1 MIDQHSS
8 ETLQVM
14 HMKTRIVWMSLLA
27 LLLLPAGGWSAGGDL
42 ITPPWPFVFGMA
54 GSQDVRASVVD
65 AQGNIILVG
74 ATGAAPADYL
84 VVKIRAD
91 GSGPAWPDPA
101 TFDLAGGDDV
111 ATAVAVD
118 RQGDILVTGYG
129 VNGSSFDIHT
139 IKYDGNT
146 GDVLWQ
152 DTWGSSS
159 ANDYVTAIAV
169 DSLNNVY
176 VAGYTQSQGG
186 SGPDDCLLIK
196 YGPDGTNPDGTPLWV
211 ATWNHASVGGHDRIY
226 AIAAGSD
233 GVALTGESQTAAGNF
248 DLLTLKYGFDGAPT
262 WTQERRYLSAAGG
275 SSMGKAVQMDAAGN
289 VVVAGYV
296 YNGIDAKKDFWVAK
310 YPAGDGPALWAP
322 PPVDNGFNDEAL
334 ALAIDESGD
343 VYATGTTYLLS
354 TSQDIQ
360 TVRYDGTTG
369 NRVWAKTYNSSNG
382 NNETALALTV
392 DPGGDLFVAGYL
404 DYSTTGEDDFLV
416 LKYRNVKN
424 QDGSGSATLL
434 WASTAGSGARNDR
447 AIGLGRHDG
456 QVLVAGWSDRGTAE
470 LPDIDYIV
478 LGYDAEGLD
487 RPTGLTAQVVSNAQ
501 ISLNWQDNS
510 VNNEEFIIQRR
521 AWDIGE
527 WTEAGRVGADV
538 TVFPDSGL
546 EPDTRY
552 TYRVLAA
559 NSTQGTSNPSDPVTV
574 RTTIISYDPPVW
586 QFLFNS
592 GDDDYPEGIAVGPD
606 AHPVV
611 TGYSFTL
618 NSAADYYTIKLDRTL
633 AAELWH
639 GSYDDP
645 DSESDY
651 AEAVAVDSTNQVIVT
666 GFASLYAEG
675 GLGNTNDIYTLW
687 YAADGLPRD
696 ANGNSEKLRGD
707 PYNGPSG
714 SDDRSSAVAAAVDG
728 SNNSVVVG
736 YGKNADLNDDLYV
749 LKFRPDRSR
758 AWAATPYNSGGDDYP
773 EAVAFDRNG
782 DIFVGGY
789 TWNGSSRDYFAAKYR
804 GSDGV
809 MLWKAAF
816 DQAGGSDYIEDLAV
830 DAAGHLYVTGYS
842 VNSSGNGDFYTIKY
856 DGAGDGIP
864 VNGVAGGRI
873 LWQQGYDGGGYDKAE
888 AIRVDPVT
896 GEILVA
902 GTTFRGAGNQDFLV
916 IRYTAAGESGAG
928 KVVWAKTLDQPTND
942 SVAAMDV
949 DWSGT
954 ACVVGV
960 AATGAN
966 SNMLSVKF
974 DPSGTVIGANVF
986 AGSAGGEDEP
996 VAVAVNTY
1004 GEAFVAGFTTNSAG
1018 NADYLVFKAEGEVM
1032 QAPLPLAATQSYTRV
1047 DLNWVDHSLNDSGF
1061 RIERK
1066 TGACSENVPWIW
1078 VVDTD
1083 PNMTGHVDDNLNTGS
1098 TYCYRAASFN
1108 AGGEL
1113 SPWAQVEVT
1122 TSAPPAP
1129 SELTCEVRSTTEIA
1143 LNWHD
1148 NTAGEDAFRFERCQG
1163 GTCET
1168 FDVGSNKEAHID
1180 GAVCAGGTYSYRA
1193 QARRNNAWVSPWSNI
1208 CSGLVTSTPQ
1218 APAGLIAPDVRE
1230 NAVELAWRDTTAD
1243 ESSFIVERCPGQGT
1257 ACDEDNEFTLLP
1269 GSAPAVFSGL
1279 LLHYRMEE
1287 GVWSGVAGEV
1297 IDHSGQGKNGT
1308 SYGGAI
1314 TAVDGKYGRGG
1325 SFDGTNDYVATPL
1338 TIDQS
1343 ATSAG
1348 ATLQAWVKPDSV
1360 STGYRFVLGTD
1371 NGGNDWSIL
1380 LIDANWYVATG
1391 ESYYYTGVAASLGQ
1405 WQHVAAAFTPGSG
1418 VRFYKN
1424 GVEFAIP
1431 QIGYDTSTAPLQVGR
1446 MGSANYYFK
1455 GMIDEV
1461 AVHNRPLTAGE
1472 IQSLYQYGIARYA
1485 DTPPT
1490 HSSWYT
1496 YRVRAYKDAATCD
1509 WTSAPSDPL
1518 SVQTLPKAPDN
1529 LTATAL
1535 DTTRVRLQWRDNT
1548 NLESGFRIFL
1558 GGAEI
1563 GTVGANA
1570 LEFTDTSACA
1580 NNSYTYQVTA
1590 FRTAEWESP
1599 QSGPAN
1605 ATTLAPQMPTVSLPV
1620 ASEERIEFDWI
1631 YSNKDFT
1638 AFHLSRCQV
1647 TTGIDCTQDNQFGA
1661 LPDQADAP
1669 SGALFH
1675 YRMDETAWSG
1685 SGAVRDNSSNGNHGT
1700 AYNSLGTTVSGKYS
1714 WAGNFTGSSQ
1724 YIATPVNIDQ
1734 SSTSAGVTF
1743 EAWVYP
1749 SDTSATYRHIFGTDN
1764 GGYDWGLLQYGT
1776 TWYVSTGTSYQSTG
1790 LAVTANTWQHIVA
1803 VFIPG
1808 TGIKIYKDGGTPV
1821 TVSELSYDAS
1831 DYNVSIGQ
1839 KGNSTYYFNG
1849 RIDEAAVYGR
1859 PLSEQEVKD
1868 RYNAKMRLVQSGL
1881 PSGATYK
1888 YRIWAYKTDGCEGA
1902 GWQGS
1907 YRQVE
1912 ATTIQ
1917 PPPPE
1922 PFTGQM
1928 LSTTQIDLKWTDKTT
1943 SETGYRLDHCPGTQ
1957 LECLGDS
1964 NAIPPVAPT
1973 KAFDDPPLIF
1983 DSTFLAYSDT
1993 RAQVC
1998 AGTTHTY
2005 RVRAEPWP
2013 SAWAGPLEFTTTSK
2027 AAPANFVLTPLN
2039 ESKVQVSWDDTN
2051 QDETRYYL
2059 ERCLGNA
2066 TTCPLATGA
2075 FGSPQSFSNTQPGRL
2090 VHYRMN
2096 EAAWTGALNEVVDVS
2111 GRNNHARSYNGA
2123 TTIAQGKYDRG
2134 GSFDGTNDYVGTSV
2148 KVDQSGA
2155 ASATFEA
2162 WVYPTSSTS
2171 TYRYVFGTDD
2181 GGTDWGLVQYGT
2193 TWYISTGSS
2202 RYTTGIAV
2210 DLNTWQHVAVVFIPG
2225 TGIHF
2230 YKNGTL
2236 VKPFTT
2242 SYLGFE
2248 TSTANIF
2255 IGQSGLNNYY
2265 FAGRIDEAVV
2275 YDRALAAANILEHF
2289 QNGVNMYRFTDTS
2302 LDPTTPYTYRLSAEK
2317 TAVSCPWVTPYVG
2330 ATTTTLAPPAPEDFN
2345 ATPFDT
2351 TRIDLGWTVKTTSET
2366 GFKLQRCMGVACTDL
2381 DSDYSDLVPSPNAG
2395 TQAYSDNKVCNDT
2408 TYRYRLRAVGAASD
2422 GTPWETAWVYSAA
2435 KKTSVPTTPTLQTVN
2450 RISEVEIQL
2459 SWTDTNSDETGFRV
2473 ERCVDGLCSEFT
2485 TTATPYADN
2494 ELEPGRTYTYRV
2506 RAYKDAGCGWVS
2518 NYSNAKP
2525 ASTDLALPVLSASV
2539 GNTTEIN
2546 LSWSDTTTSESG
2558 FRVRRCQGTGCSN
2571 FENLTPPVELATGTR
2586 SYTDSTLCS
2595 NQTYNYQVEAFAS
2608 QNGLRNPGVG
2618 CWTRRAKL
2626 TFTSFAPKTN
2636 TYIDIPYD
2644 ADMRS
2649 DFGDI
2654 RFYDAKGKKELPY
2667 WIREKTNGVSAR
2679 VWLQTGENNNIYLV
2693 YGNPSAID
2701 AGSDAL
2707 FTSVYDDFRG
2717 TAIDTTKWT
2726 VTNPRN
2732 AVEQNNDLLLKDSG
2746 DTQDTMV
2753 VSTAS
2758 FSRTGS
2764 PVVHFNVT
2772 IPADTTG
2779 NNYFSL
2785 GLYQNQTTLATFYF
2799 AYGVYWNNYA
2809 LFLREGSLSTNSI
2822 SSKTYTAS
2830 NDYEVKIE
2838 VKEAGGAKYWIRG
2851 GAFADWT
2858 LLRETSYNY
2867 TSPMRLVVMQ
2877 QSHEARIHSI
2887 VVKQALGALGAGLA
2901 PEENEPACFTI
2912 ATNWSIF
2919 SNSDDA
2925 TTRAVFNPSLT
2936 SAQAVSDTQINLL
2949 WSDGNTDETDL
2960 EIRRC
2965 TVGVDCPN
2973 YTLLPQ
2979 TAGAG
2984 ALSFSDTTVE
2994 PSTAYSY
3001 QVRAVKDALVCDW
3014 ESAWSAAAGDTTFP
3028 AKAFG
3033 LTAQP
3038 YLGSRMAKLIWEEVA
3053 NDEEG
3058 YEIEIQ
3064 AWNGRF
3070 VLIGK
3075 TGRDATTYIDT
3086 VGIEP
3091 GREYIYRVRPYRG
3104 EDKSPYSNEDST
3116 GVMPPFQT
3124 GDGTCP
3130 P

>member
-1 MIDQHSS
+1 MIGQHYPRA
-8 ETLQVM
+8 LQM
-14 HMKTRIVWMSLLA
+14 LQMKTRLVWMGLLA

-54 GSQDVRASVVD
+54 GSQDVRASAVD

-74 ATGAAPADYL
+74 ATGADQDDFL
-84 VVKIRAD
+84 VVKVAAD
-91 GSGPAWPDPA
+91 GSGPAWTAA
-101 TFDLAGGDDV
+101 TFDLDGGQDV

-139 IKYDGNT
+139 IKYNGNT
-146 GDVLWQ
+146 GEVLWQ

-196 YGPDGTNPDGTPLWV
+196 YSPDGTNPDGTPLWI
-211 ATWNHASVGGHDRIY
+211 ATWNHASVGGHDRVY
-226 AIAAGSD
+226 AIAAGPD

-275 SSMGKAVQMDAAGN
+275 SSLGNAVQMDAAGN

-296 YNGIDAKKDFWVAK
+296 YNGSDAKKDFWVAK

-343 VYATGTTYLLS
+343 VYATGTTFLLS
-354 TSQDIQ
+354 TSKDIQ

-369 NRVWAKTYNSSNG
+369 SQVWTKTYNSFDG

-392 DPGGDLFVAGYL
+392 DPGGDLFVVGYL
-404 DYSTTGEDDFLV
+404 DYATTGEDDFLV

-424 QDGSGSATLL
+424 QDGIGSATLL

-470 LPDIDYIV
+470 LPDIDYIA
-478 LGYDAEGLD
+478 LGYDAAGLD
-487 RPTGLTAQVVSNAQ
+487 PPTGLTAQVVSNTQ
-501 ISLNWQDNS
+501 ISLGWQDNS
-510 VNNEEFIIQRR
+510 ANNEEFIIQRR

-538 TVFPDSGL
+538 IVFPDGGL
-546 EPDTRY
+546 DPDTRY

-574 RTTIISYDPPVW
+574 RTTIISYDPPAW

-592 GDDDYPEGIAVGPD
+592 GDNDYPAGIAVGPD

-611 TGYSFTL
+611 TGDSFTL
-618 NSAADYYTIKLDRTL
+618 DSAADYYTIKLDRTL
-633 AAELWH
+633 ATELWH

-651 AEAVAVDSTNQVIVT
+651 AKAVAVDATNQVIVT
-666 GFASLYAEG
+666 GFASLYADG
-675 GLGNTNDIYTLW
+675 GAGNTNDIYTLW

-696 ANGNSEKLRGD
+696 VDGNSVKLRGD

-714 SDDRSSAVAAAVDG
+714 SDDRSSAVATAVDN

-749 LKFRPDRSR
+749 IKFRSDRSR

-773 EAVAFDRNG
+773 AAVAIDRNG

-789 TWNGSSRDYFAAKYR
+789 SWNGSSQDFFAAKYQ

-842 VNSSGNGDFYTIKY
+842 VNASGNGDFYTIKF

-902 GTTFRGAGNQDFLV
+902 GTTFRGAGNQDFHV

-974 DPSGTVIGANVF
+974 DPLGTVIGANVF

-996 VAVAVNTY
+996 VAVVVNTY

-1047 DLNWVDHSLNDSGF
+1047 DLSWVDHSLNDSGF

-1066 TGACSENVPWIW
+1066 TGACSENVPWVW

-1083 PNMTGHVDDNLNTGS
+1083 PNVIVHGDDNLNTGS

-1129 SELTCEVRSTTEIA
+1129 CELACEIRSTTEIA
-1143 LNWHD
+1143 LNWQD
-1148 NTAGEDAFRFERCQG
+1148 NTAGEDAFRFERCNG
-1163 GTCET
+1163 ATCET
-1168 FDVGSNKEAHID
+1168 FDVGANKEDHID
-1180 GAVCAGGTYSYRA
+1180 GAVCPGGTYSYRV
-1193 QARRNNAWVSPWSNI
+1193 QARRTNAWVTAWSNG
-1208 CSGLVTSTPQ
+1208 CSGLTTPAPQ

-1230 NAVELAWRDTTAD
+1230 NAVELAWQVTTAD

-1279 LLHYRMEE
+1279 HLYYRMEE
-1287 GVWSGVAGEV
+1287 AAWSGVAGEV
-1297 IDHSGQGKNGT
+1297 IDHSGQGKNGN

-1314 TAVDGKYGRGG
+1314 TAVGGKYGRGG
-1325 SFDGTNDYVATPL
+1325 SFDGSNDYVATPL

-1343 ATSAG
+1343 AASAG
-1348 ATLQAWVKPDSV
+1348 VTLQAWVRPDADSV
-1360 STGYRFVLGTD
+1360 GYRFVLGTD
-1371 NGGNDWSIL
+1371 NGGNDWGIL
-1380 LIDANWYVATG
+1380 LIDSNWYVATG

-1424 GVEFAIP
+1424 GVEFAIL
-1431 QIGYDTSTAPLQVGR
+1431 QIGYDTSTSPLQVGR
-1446 MGSANYYFK
+1446 MGSSSHYFK

-1496 YRVRAYKDAATCD
+1496 YRVRAHKDATCPWD
-1509 WTSAPSDPL
+1509 SSASN
-1518 SVQTLPKAPDN
+1518 SVEVQTLPKAPDN

-1535 DTTRVRLQWRDNT
+1535 DNSRVRLQWRDNT
-1548 NLESGFRIFL
+1548 NLESGFRIFRD
-1558 GGAEI
+1558 GAEI
-1563 GTVGANA
+1563 LPAAGANA
-1570 LEFTDTSACA
+1570 LEFTDSSVCA
-1580 NNSYTYQVTA
+1580 NNSYTYQITA
-1590 FRTAEWESP
+1590 FRSGEWESP
-1599 QSGPAN
+1599 PSNPAS
-1605 ATTLAPQMPTVSLPV
+1605 ASTSAPQLPTVSLPIT
-1620 ASEERIEFDWI
+1620 SEERIEFDWT
-1631 YSNKDFT
+1631 YPNKDYT

-1647 TTGIDCTQDNQFGA
+1647 TAEITCTQDDQFGA
-1661 LPDQADAP
+1661 LPDISDVLG
-1669 SGALFH
+1669 GALLD

-1685 SGAVRDNSSNGNHGT
+1685 AGAVSDSSGNGQHGT
-1700 AYNSLGTTVSGKYS
+1700 AGNGVAPIAGGKYG
-1714 WAGNFTGSSQ
+1714 WAGNFVASSGH
-1724 YIATPVNIDQ
+1724 YISTPVNIDQ
-1734 SSTSAGVTF
+1734 SSTSAGITF

-1749 SDTSATYRHIFGTDN
+1749 TSSISTYRYVFGTDN
-1764 GGYDWGLLQYGT
+1764 GGYDWSVYQYGSAWYIAT
-1776 TWYVSTGTSYQSTG
+1776 GNGTWSTGISADLNS
-1790 LAVTANTWQHIVA
+1790 WQHIVA

-1808 TGIKIYKDGGTPV
+1808 TGIRFYKNGGTPV
-1821 TVSELSYDAS
+1821 TRSDIGYDTS
-1831 DYNVSIGQ
+1831 DTNVTIGQ
-1839 KGNSTYYFNG
+1839 KGNSTYSFHG

-1859 PLSEQEVKD
+1859 PLTEQEVNN
-1868 RYNAKMRLVQSGL
+1868 RYRMHLAQSGL
-1881 PSGATYK
+1881 PSGTTFK
-1888 YRIWAYKTDGCEGA
+1888 YRIWPYKTAECPWEGPYA
-1902 GWQGS
+1902 E
-1907 YRQVE
+1907 VL
-1912 ATTIQ
+1912 ATTVT
-1917 PPPPE
+1917 PPAPA

-1928 LSTTQIDLKWTDKTT
+1928 LSTTQIDLKWTDNTT
-1943 SETGYRLDHCPGTQ
+1943 SETGYRLDHCPGTT
-1957 LECLGDS
+1957 LECLGDP
-1964 NAIPPVAPT
+1964 NAIPSVAPT
-1973 KAFDDPPLIF
+1973 KAFDDPPLTF

-2013 SAWAGPLEFTTTSK
+2013 SAWAGPLEFTTTSA
-2027 AAPANFVLTPLN
+2027 AAPTNFVLTPLT
-2039 ESKVQVSWDDTN
+2039 ESTVGASWDDTN
-2051 QDETRYYL
+2051 QDETDYSL
-2059 ERCLGNA
+2059 ERCLGDA
-2066 TTCPLATGA
+2066 ACPLATGA
-2075 FGSPQSFSNTQPGRL
+2075 FSFVRSFANTTPGRL

-2096 EAAWTGALNEVVDVS
+2096 EAAWTGAANEVVDVS
-2111 GRNNHARSYNGA
+2111 GRNNHGRSYNGA
-2123 TTIAQGKYDRG
+2123 TTVAPGKYDRAG
-2134 GSFDGTNDYVGTSV
+2134 TFDGTNDYVATSV
-2148 KVDQSGA
+2148 KVDQTATSAG
-2155 ASATFEA
+2155 ATFEV
-2162 WVYPTSSTS
+2162 WVYPTSTS
-2171 TYRYVFGTDD
+2171 GYRYVFGTDD
-2181 GGTDWGLVQYGT
+2181 GGTDWGLLQYGT
-2193 TWYISTGSS
+2193 TWYVSTGTS
-2202 RYTTGIAV
+2202 RYTTSIAV

-2225 TGIHF
+2225 TGIRF
-2230 YKNGTL
+2230 YKNGVELKT
-2236 VKPFTT
+2236 FTT
-2242 SYLGFE
+2242 GYLGFE
-2248 TSTANIF
+2248 TSTANIS

-2265 FAGRIDEAVV
+2265 FAGRLDEAAV
-2275 YDRALAAANILEHF
+2275 YDRALTAADIFDHF
-2289 QNGVNMYRFTDTS
+2289 QTGVNMYRFTDTS
-2302 LDPTTPYTYRLSAEK
+2302 LDPTTTYTYRLKAEK
-2317 TAVSCPWVTPYVG
+2317 TTASCPWATPYVG
-2330 ATTTTLAPPAPEDFN
+2330 ATATTLAPPAPENFT
-2345 ATPFDT
+2345 ATPINT
-2351 TRIDLGWTVKTTSET
+2351 TRIDLSWTDKTTSET
-2366 GFKLQRCMGVACTDL
+2366 GFKLQRCTGEACTDL
-2381 DSDYSDLVPSPNAG
+2381 DSDYSDLVPSPNPG
-2395 TQAYSDNKVCNDT
+2395 TQAYPDNKVCNDT
-2408 TYRYRLRAVGAASD
+2408 TYRYRLRAVGAGSD
-2422 GTPWETAWVYSAA
+2422 GTPWETAWVYSEA

-2450 RISEVEIQL
+2450 RISEVEILL
-2459 SWTDTNSDETGFRV
+2459 SWTDTNADESGFRV
-2473 ERCVDGLCSEFT
+2473 ERCVDSVCSEFT

-2506 RAYKDAGCGWVS
+2506 RAYKDADCGWVS

-2525 ASTDLALPVLSASV
+2525 ASTDLVAPVLNASV

-2571 FENLTPPVELATGTR
+2571 FEDLTPPVALAAGTR

-2608 QNGLRNPGVG
+2608 QNGLSNPGVG

-2654 RFYDAKGKKELPY
+2654 RFYDAKGKKDLPY

-2679 VWLQTGENNNIYLV
+2679 VWLQTGENNNIYLL
-2693 YGNPSAID
+2693 YGNPSATD
-2701 AGSDAL
+2701 AGNDAP

-2717 TAIDTTKWT
+2717 TTIDTAKWT

-2732 AVEQNNDLLLKDSG
+2732 AVEQNNDLLLKDIG
-2746 DTQDTMV
+2746 DTLDTLL

-2758 FSRTGS
+2758 FSRIGS
-2764 PVVHFNVT
+2764 PIVHFNVT
-2772 IPADTTG
+2772 IPADTVG
-2779 NNYFSL
+2779 NNYFYS
-2785 GLYQNQTTLATFYF
+2785 GLYQNQTALSSSYLV
-2799 AYGVYWNNYA
+2799 YGVYWNNYA
-2809 LFLREGSLSTNSI
+2809 LYLRDSTIVNLA
-2822 SSKTYTAS
+2822 KTYAAS
-2830 NDYEVKIE
+2830 NTYEVKIE

-2858 LLRETSYNY
+2858 LLRETTYNY
-2867 TSPMRLVVMQ
+2867 TSPMRLAVLQ
-2877 QSHEARIHSI
+2877 QSHEARIHSF
-2887 VVKQALGALGAGLA
+2887 VVKQAPGALGAGLA

-2925 TTRAVFNPSLT
+2925 TTRAVAVPSLT

-2949 WSDGNTDETDL
+2949 WSDGNSDETRF
-2960 EIRRC
+2960 EIGRC
-2965 TVGVDCPN
+2965 TVGDDCPN
-2973 YTLLPQ
+2973 YSPIDPVVG
-2979 TAGAG
+2979 GATTYT
-2984 ALSFSDTTVE
+2984 DTTVE

-3001 QVRAVKDALVCDW
+3001 QVRAVKDALACDW
-3014 ESAWSAAAGDTTFP
+3014 ESEWSAAAGDTTFP

-3033 LTAQP
+3033 LAAQP
-3038 YLGSRMAKLIWEEVA
+3038 YLGSRMTKLIWEEEA

-3075 TGRDATTYIDT
+3075 TGPNATTYIDT

-3091 GREYIYRVRPYRG
+3091 GREYIYRVRPFRE
-3104 EDKSPYSNEDST
+3104 EDKSPYSNEAAT
-3116 GVMPPFQT
+3116 GLMPSFQT